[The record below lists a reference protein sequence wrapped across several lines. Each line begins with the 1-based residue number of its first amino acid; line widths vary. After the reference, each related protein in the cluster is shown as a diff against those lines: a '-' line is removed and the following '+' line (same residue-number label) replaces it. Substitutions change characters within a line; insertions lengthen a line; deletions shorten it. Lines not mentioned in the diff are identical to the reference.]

1 MEQHI
6 ANMQTSKQ
14 TFLPLGSYP
23 TQSSN
28 NTWINTLQASKSSFH
43 LGIIPKQQYLNKYTA
58 SNNNNN
64 NRQQQSLNHHHVPK
78 TPMQHSINF
87 EFVCFLKLH
96 FVYD

>member
-1 MEQHI
+1 MDQHT
-6 ANMQTSKQ
+6 ASKQ
-14 TFLPLGSYP
+14 IFLPLALIIP
-23 TQSSN
+23 KPSN

-58 SNNNNN
+58 SNNNN
-64 NRQQQSLNHHHVPK
+64 RQQQSLNHHHVPK

-87 EFVCFLKLH
+87 GFVCFLKLH